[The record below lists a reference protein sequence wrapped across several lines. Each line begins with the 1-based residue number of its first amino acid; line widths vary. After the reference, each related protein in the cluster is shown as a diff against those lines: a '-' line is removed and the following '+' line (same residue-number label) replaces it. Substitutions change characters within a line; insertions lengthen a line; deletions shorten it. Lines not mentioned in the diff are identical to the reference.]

1 MMERAGGAGDKDL
14 TLQHYNPAA
23 SPPTRIRRRSAVL
36 LLLAAC
42 LIAVRVPSRVQ
53 PMGADQ
59 GLYAYVG
66 ERILQ
71 GELPYVDAWD
81 QKPPAIHYT
90 YAVMRLIWPAD
101 GVVALADL
109 AAAAAIAALLWLIGR
124 QLASQGVGVGAA
136 LLFLLLSNPAFTRL
150 AGVRVRAQGETFI
163 AVAIAAAVWMLAG
176 RVPLT

>member
-1 MMERAGGAGDKDL
+1 MMERAADDAGDKDL
-14 TLQHYNPAA
+14 TLQHYNPVA
-23 SPPTRIRRRSAVL
+23 SRLTRNRMRL
-36 LLLAAC
+36 LLPLLAGL
-42 LIAVRVPSRVQ
+42 LIAVRIPALVQ

-71 GELPYVDAWD
+71 GELPYVHAWD

-90 YAVMRLIWPAD
+90 YALMRLIWPAD

-124 QLASQGVGVGAA
+124 QLASQGVGLGAA
-136 LLFLLLSNPAFTRL
+136 LLFLLLSDRKS
-150 AGVRVRAQGETFI
+150 VV
-163 AVAIAAAVWMLAG
+163 
-176 RVPLT
+176 